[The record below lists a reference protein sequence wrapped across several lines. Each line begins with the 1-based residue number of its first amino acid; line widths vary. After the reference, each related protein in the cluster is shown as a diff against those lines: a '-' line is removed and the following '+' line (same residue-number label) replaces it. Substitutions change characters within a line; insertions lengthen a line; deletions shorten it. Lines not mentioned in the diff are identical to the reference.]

1 MFLET
6 TAPADPNQLMP
17 GLEPEQVSP
26 GVIGF
31 FATFFV
37 VVALAALILDFMRR
51 QRRLR
56 YRMAYAAE
64 REAQEAQAQGESQ
77 DGADSSTND
86 AEAAGLSEQ
95 RPGSQGTGGEN
106 AAEPADR

>member
-1 MFLET
+1 MMTLFLET

-17 GLEPEQVSP
+17 GLEAEQVSP

-37 VVALAALILDFMRR
+37 VVALAGLIVDFVRR

-64 REAQEAQAQGESQ
+64 REMAE
-77 DGADSSTND
+77 DADSTQSG
-86 AEAAGLSEQ
+86 AEAETAPESTTTAAQQAGPTEGKS
-95 RPGSQGTGGEN
+95 ST
-106 AAEPADR
+106 